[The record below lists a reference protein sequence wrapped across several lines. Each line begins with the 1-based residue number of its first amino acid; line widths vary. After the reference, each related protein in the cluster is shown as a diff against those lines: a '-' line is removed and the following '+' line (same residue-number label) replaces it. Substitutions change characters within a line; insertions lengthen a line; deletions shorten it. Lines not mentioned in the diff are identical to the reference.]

1 MSRDPHVASDYSHVK
16 KLSVS
21 VYCWTGAQNLL
32 GNRRLQLCD
41 QEMQR
46 INLPRCVL
54 SRLARC
60 VWACTGKL
68 LKAQK
73 PLVRQWYPEKS
84 RNSISNSGVN
94 TNIMSLSLFSSH
106 LSPENVWKWA
116 LGSGVSFVWPQLRW
130 CWTHSD
136 HIFHYIVY
144 LNIQYTQQ
152 IYWYGYISQEWYCI
166 YIPKEKDK

>member
-1 MSRDPHVASDYSHVK
+1 MNDKGRKSNQYNSDRRLEMHPQMSRDPHVASDYSHVK

-60 VWACTGKL
+60 V
-68 LKAQK
+68 
-73 PLVRQWYPEKS
+73 
-84 RNSISNSGVN
+84 
-94 TNIMSLSLFSSH
+94 
-106 LSPENVWKWA
+106 
-116 LGSGVSFVWPQLRW
+116 
-130 CWTHSD
+130 
-136 HIFHYIVY
+136 
-144 LNIQYTQQ
+144 
-152 IYWYGYISQEWYCI
+152 
-166 YIPKEKDK
+166 